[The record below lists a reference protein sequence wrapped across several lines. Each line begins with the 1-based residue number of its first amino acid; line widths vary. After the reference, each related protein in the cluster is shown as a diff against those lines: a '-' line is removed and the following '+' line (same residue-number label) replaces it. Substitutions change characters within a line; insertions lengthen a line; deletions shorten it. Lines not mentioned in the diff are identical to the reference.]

1 MRKYLYAREML
12 NARARHTKTRLP
24 SKLPIQREN
33 TFLSLSLS
41 HQPILCIGIR
51 RLFNSPSPQISF
63 LVNFRVRP
71 SRNFE
76 FRFFFSFNSRKE
88 RERERAKKKIK
99 ENCVRR
105 EMRIKIHSVSS
116 TVLES

>member
-33 TFLSLSLS
+33 TFLFLSLSLS

-51 RLFNSPSPQISF
+51 RLFNSLSPQISF

-76 FRFFFSFNSRKE
+76 FRFFFLLIPERREKE
-88 RERERAKKKIK
+88 REQRKKLKKIAF
-99 ENCVRR
+99 EER
-105 EMRIKIHSVSS
+105 
-116 TVLES
+116 